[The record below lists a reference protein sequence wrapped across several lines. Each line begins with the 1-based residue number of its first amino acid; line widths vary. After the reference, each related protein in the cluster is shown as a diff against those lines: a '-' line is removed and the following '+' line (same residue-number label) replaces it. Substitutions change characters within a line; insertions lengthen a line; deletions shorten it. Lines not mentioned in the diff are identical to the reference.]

1 MEILAMKRLHAVRCC
16 AFGFVFA
23 LTLTGSAAAGVLLS
37 PVAVTET
44 DLGTNDPA
52 TPLVSM
58 INQAGLDK
66 PFASG
71 VTDFDAYFTT
81 GAPAFAQAGPGEW
94 WSSVDFSLPVEGHL
108 DFDLGAVYTI
118 DRLAIWN
125 RTLRDIDVLVSET
138 LGGPMQLAG
147 SFTLDNQANFFFS
160 YLAETVDLNAAHQ
173 ARYVRIEVDSAYP
186 FDTFDTFAYAI
197 VGEVAVDVEPSVAGL
212 PGDFDLDH
220 DVDGNDLIEWRS
232 AFARTDVGDA
242 DDDGDSDGADFLIW
256 QRQFGMVASSATI
269 VGVPEPGSSVLFL
282 AGIGMIGVSGR
293 FMRSRG

>member
-1 MEILAMKRLHAVRCC
+1 MEILAMKRLLAIRYC
-16 AFGFVFA
+16 ACGLGIA
-23 LTLTGSAAAGVLLS
+23 LGLAATLQAGVLLS

-44 DLGTNDPA
+44 DLGTNDLA

-58 INQAGLDK
+58 INHAGIDK
-66 PFASG
+66 PFTSG
-71 VTDFDAYFTT
+71 VTDFEAYFTT

-94 WSSVDFSLPVEGHL
+94 WSGLDFSLPVEGHL
-108 DFDLGAVYTI
+108 DFDLGTVYTI

-160 YLAETVDLNAAHQ
+160 YLAETVDFNAAYE

-197 VGEVAVDVEPSVAGL
+197 VGEVAVEVEPSVLGL
-212 PGDFDLDH
+212 PGDFDLDQ
-220 DVDGNDLIEWRS
+220 DVDGDDLVEWRS
-232 AFARTDVGDA
+232 AFAATDVGDA

-256 QRQFGMVASSATI
+256 QRQLGMVASSAA
-269 VGVPEPGSSVLFL
+269 VASVPEAASAVLL
-282 AGIGMIGVSGR
+282 LWTGMAVVG
-293 FMRSRG
+293 MRRS